1 MKRMNFSARHVCK
14 ILLTILLCL
23 VMIFSCAIMTGCSAE
38 TTETTADEKPSNL
51 PSRYVVVE
59 DALINED
66 YRAGLDVYRSDGS
79 SYNNWFRSYY
89 VVDRVSR
96 CVYIYVEETGS
107 YSSGILMTQ
116 CYDSDGNPQRYTG
129 ELPE

>member
-23 VMIFSCAIMTGCSAE
+23 VMLFTCAIMTGCSAE
-38 TTETTADEKPSNL
+38 TTADGKPRNL
-51 PSRYVVVE
+51 SSRYVVVE
-59 DALINED
+59 DALIDED
-66 YRAGLDVYRSDGS
+66 YSSGLDVYRADGS
-79 SYNNWFRSYY
+79 SYNNWPYSYY

-96 CVYIYVEETGS
+96 YVYIYVEDTGS
-107 YSSGILMTQ
+107 YSSGMMMTL
-116 CYDSDGNPQRYTG
+116 CYDADGNPQRYTG